1 MNENAPKI
9 IETKIGLKEWDLIGH
24 IMYPNSSILIVH
36 LFAVICVVLIFR
48 SYTNGNTAFATYYLL
63 LGIVLEGFT
72 HLARHNRLKANRRFF
87 EQEYGD
93 NELVL
98 TYTFDTDGF
107 KLHNEFSGDD
117 IDYKYESLIGY
128 KENDEYLILKSKERQ
143 YFIISRA
150 EADAEGLL
158 DFLKEKLPELVA
170 FK

>member
-36 LFAVICVVLIFR
+36 LFAVMCVVLVFR

-107 KLHNEFSGDD
+107 KVHNELSGDD

-150 EADAEGLL
+150 EADAEELL
-158 DFLKEKLPELVA
+158 DFLKGKLPELVA

>member
-1 MNENAPKI
+1 MNENTPKMI
-9 IETKIGLKEWDLIGH
+9 ITKIGLKEWDLIGH

-36 LFAVICVVLIFR
+36 VFALICVVLVFR

-107 KLHNEFSGDD
+107 KVHNELSGDD

-150 EADAEGLL
+150 EADAEELL

>member
-36 LFAVICVVLIFR
+36 LFAVICVVLVFR
-48 SYTNGNTAFATYYLL
+48 SYTNGNTAFAVYYLL
-63 LGIVLEGFT
+63 LGIVLEGFS

-93 NELVL
+93 KELVL
-98 TYTFDTDGF
+98 TYTFDSDGF
-107 KLHNEFSGDD
+107 KVHNELSGDD

-128 KENDEYLILKSKERQ
+128 KESDEYLILKSKERQ

-150 EADAEGLL
+150 EADTEGLL
-158 DFLKEKLPELVA
+158 DFLRKRLPELAA

>member
-1 MNENAPKI
+1 MNENTPKI

-36 LFAVICVVLIFR
+36 LFAVICVVLVFR

-93 NELVL
+93 KELVL
-98 TYTFDTDGF
+98 TYTFGQDSFKIHNNFSNDDTEQNYD
-107 KLHNEFSGDD
+107 N
-117 IDYKYESLIGY
+117 LIGY
-128 KENDEYLILKSKERQ
+128 KETDEYLIIKSKDKQ

>member
-1 MNENAPKI
+1 MNENTPKMI
-9 IETKIGLKEWDLIGH
+9 ITKIGLKEWDLIGH

-36 LFAVICVVLIFR
+36 VFALICVVLVFR

-72 HLARHNRLKANRRFF
+72 HLARYNRLKANRRFF

-98 TYTFDTDGF
+98 TYTFGTDGF
-107 KLHNEFSGDD
+107 KVHNELSGDD

-143 YFIISRA
+143 YFIISRV
-150 EADAEGLL
+150 EADAEELL